1 MNGSDKTL
9 IFKVDQ
15 YQVIEENQ
23 VRTIKINFLEP
34 YKINQ
39 EYSGVYLPLN
49 LIEQNT
55 PSSSSNWLTD
65 DNITFILRNQ
75 KYEASVTKDKEENI
89 YLGNIIG
96 ARTDLTNLNNL
107 NELAKKH
114 EKKQTNLK
122 EIKPL
127 QDFSQQIEVEISRY
141 TILPLALGQ
150 HPNNHWGMLVLEKE
164 IQGTKINKVYWTS
177 AKNNLSEEVSQVK
190 ALVAFLTSAEIA
202 DNIDITTLD
211 GEKQVREEDSGIYL
225 CLYIK
230 EILEYQTRTK
240 KAFGE
245 PLALT
250 RNYEFYGTPSSPET
264 EETKPKKQ
272 TKTIGDWSKSGEITN
287 EEYLYLLGS
296 MDIWITA
303 QYTLEELKNKFNEIK
318 KNKNSESEKSES
330 EESSSDD
337 ESGSEDGQ
345 DGTASRDPL
354 AEQEPLPPLFSTP
367 PLSPLPS
374 RPSTP
379 VLTLKADWNQ
389 ILQEIYNFFNINWT
403 RTLEEIQNKA
413 QQILDTYGDPLA
425 GLDLNGANPTEL
437 TPSKIGQD
445 AIAKTEL
452 ETIKGLGERFSKYT
466 VLKAGMDGN
475 CYLNSFSILL
485 SGEDYKWAVPLRVK
499 LCLELMSNK
508 KLSLGFT
515 DQEKAAWITD
525 KMLRDK
531 GVEDYPNDPNIVF
544 PLAKDKTYMPLDDL
558 SYFAYFLHRPVVLI
572 YPAQGVATN
581 NPDAIQSGGFLWTKY
596 PSVDLEGLN
605 IWFKEPF
612 FIYRLKDIQHYVPL
626 VRPQDHKEGIISFK
640 LKEYEF
646 DDGSPT
652 ENPPYDSRKIEL
664 TAHGTFKND
673 FVFDTSVLDN
683 LSKIIIYLG
692 ENNDWTANR
701 YQNLKDKF
709 TGGAS
714 KIGKNIYISIVNTDS
729 NIKIENNELRI
740 TSNIFEDIEIEKT
753 TDLNLLVIKLTFTEP
768 LRVENDVEENL
779 LFTLDTNQEFKSE
792 GLGADM
798 LLDNGTITH
807 KIVLPATD
815 EDEAKNIASN
825 FTNKGDSKIITYT
838 IEGTAEV
845 LESYDLMGSN
855 INTLKLNKGVTIT
868 PSLRDKAFP
877 KPNDLETKR
886 ELIIKEISNKMDK
899 YGKHILFID
908 PLFNKFAGDYNE
920 EYATGKPGKGHWGND
935 RPDTWLEFINQAK
948 DEAELKI
955 TGDSIFYALGEFF
968 INYFLGDEG
977 FGEIDAER
985 LKTYLADHNEDTK
998 VNSLFTRNNIE
1009 PRINKLLK
1017 AKKNDI
1023 WEVFFEARKI
1033 SDKNTILIDV
1043 VFKDINK
1050 KEFYKLDDISDT
1062 NTFDIKKIPFELEN
1076 ELGDKTLK
1084 RVYFD
1089 NLNSSKEEEIRN
1101 QGTPPNDDF
1110 RAFWSIKG
1118 SATYDEGLSA
1128 LHFIKPDNLE
1138 YKVSLVMEPK
1148 EVNFTVLR
1156 RLILKTNYVSYE
1168 VQPFDM
1174 FTDKTNSFKVN
1185 IKTISFLINKYKE
1198 NDIFLEKWIDNS
1210 ANKMFS
1216 FRYKQAQAELA
1227 ALNNEELVFSD
1238 VLKVENLATNEEF
1251 IPAKI
1256 A

>member
-1 MNGSDKTL
+1 MNDSDKTL

-15 YQVIEENQ
+15 YQVIEENR
-23 VRTIKINFLEP
+23 VRIIKINFLEP

-39 EYSGVYLPLN
+39 EYSGIYLPFN
-49 LIEQNT
+49 LIEQNNLN
-55 PSSSSNWLTD
+55 SSSDWLTD
-65 DNITFILRNQ
+65 DNVAFILRNQ
-75 KYEASVTKDKEENI
+75 KYEANVTKDKEENI

-96 ARTDLTNLNNL
+96 VRTDLTNINNL
-107 NELAKKH
+107 NELAKKQ
-114 EKKQTNLK
+114 KQTNSK

-127 QDFSQQIEVEISRY
+127 QDFSQQIEAGTSKY

-150 HPNNHWGMLVLEKE
+150 YPNNHWGMLVLEKE

-177 AKNNLSEEVSQVK
+177 AKNNLSEEVLQVK

-202 DNIDITTLD
+202 DNIDIVTLD
-211 GEKQVREEDSGIYL
+211 GEKQAREEDSGIYL

-240 KAFGE
+240 KAIGE
-245 PLALT
+245 PLSLT
-250 RNYEFYGTPSSPET
+250 RNYEFYETPPSSET

-272 TKTIGDWSKSGEITN
+272 TKTIGDWNKSGEITN
-287 EEYLYLLGS
+287 EEYLYLLTS
-296 MDIWITA
+296 SDIWITV

-318 KNKNSESEKSES
+318 KIKNSESEGEK
-330 EESSSDD
+330 
-337 ESGSEDGQ
+337 
-345 DGTASRDPL
+345 
-354 AEQEPLPPLFSTP
+354 TP
-367 PLSPLPS
+367 PLSPSLPPS

-379 VLTLKADWNQ
+379 ILPLKADWNQ

-403 RTLEEIQNKA
+403 RDLTEIQNKA
-413 QQILDTYGDPLA
+413 QQILDTYGDPLK
-425 GLDLNGANPTEL
+425 DLELAGANQTEL
-437 TPSKIGQD
+437 TPQKIGQD
-445 AIAKTEL
+445 TTAKTEL
-452 ETIKGLGERFSKYT
+452 KTIKGLGERFSKYT

-499 LCLELMSNK
+499 LCLELMTNE

-515 DQEKAAWITD
+515 DQEKATWITD

-572 YPAQGVATN
+572 YPAQGAAEN

-596 PSVDLEGLN
+596 PSVDLEDLD
-605 IWFKEPF
+605 IRFEEPF

-626 VRPQDHKEGIISFK
+626 VRPQDHEEGIISFQ

-652 ENPPYDSRKIEL
+652 ENPPYDSRSIDL
-664 TAHGTFKND
+664 TAYGAFNKNGFSPKID
-673 FVFDTSVLDN
+673 NKLDLVN
-683 LSKIIIYLG
+683 VSMITVWLDK
-692 ENNDWTANR
+692 NNDWIANR

-709 TGGAS
+709 IQGAS
-714 KIGKNIYISIVNTDS
+714 KIGRNIQISIIKDNFAIKNIGGDIWELSIRADA
-729 NIKIENNELRI
+729 
-740 TSNIFEDIEIEKT
+740 FEDIEIEKT
-753 TDLNLLVIKLTFTEP
+753 TEPNLLAIKLTFTEP
-768 LRVENDVEENL
+768 LTVENDVEENL
-779 LFTLDTNQEFKSE
+779 LFTLDTNQEFKAE

-798 LLDNGTITH
+798 LLTGDPTH
-807 KIVLPATD
+807 KIAVPAK
-815 EDEAKNIASN
+815 DEAEARDIASN
-825 FTNKGDSKIITYT
+825 FTKKGDKIITYT

-855 INTLKLNKGVTIT
+855 VNTLKLNKGATIT
-868 PSLRDKAFP
+868 PSLKDKAFP

-886 ELIIKEISNKMDK
+886 ELIIKEISSKMDK

-920 EYATGKPGKGHWGND
+920 EYATGKPGKGHWGGD
-935 RPDTWLEFINQAK
+935 RGETWQEFIGQAK
-948 DEAELKI
+948 DETELKM

-977 FGEIDAER
+977 FGETDAER
-985 LKTYLADHNEDTK
+985 LKTYLADHKEDTK
-998 VNSLFTRNNIE
+998 VNSLFTRSNIK
-1009 PRINKLLK
+1009 PRIDNLLK
-1017 AKKNDI
+1017 AKKDDI

-1043 VFKDINK
+1043 VYKDINK

-1062 NTFDIKKIPFELEN
+1062 DTFNIEKMPFELEN
-1076 ELGDKTLK
+1076 KLGDKTLK

-1089 NLNSSKEEEIRN
+1089 NLNSSKEEEVRN

-1110 RAFWSIKG
+1110 RVFWSIKG

-1148 EVNFTVLR
+1148 EVNFTVLQ
-1156 RLILKTNYVSYE
+1156 RLILKTNYVSYQ

-1198 NDIFLEKWIDNS
+1198 NDTSLEKWIDNS

-1216 FRYKQAQAELA
+1216 FRYKQTQAELA
-1227 ALNNEELVFSD
+1227 ALNDEELVFSD

-1251 IPAKI
+1251 TPAKTV
-1256 A
+1256 